1 MTSASIRDTRLKV
14 RDKMTDA
21 LNWYG
26 EDVATFGDRLEAA
39 RRNANLSQRELAKHI
54 GIKNSTLQ
62 NWEDDVTEPR
72 ANKLNTLAGM
82 LNVSLMW
89 LINGEGDGLEA
100 SDENSVSESNLAAAL
115 IEIRELRVQMMH
127 SANRLAKLEKRLR
140 NKS

>member
-1 MTSASIRDTRLKV
+1 
-14 RDKMTDA
+14 MTDA

-100 SDENSVSESNLAAAL
+100 LDENSVSESNLAAAL

>member
-1 MTSASIRDTRLKV
+1 
-14 RDKMTDA
+14 MTDA

-62 NWEDDVTEPR
+62 NWEDDVTEPP

-89 LINGEGDGLEA
+89 LVNGERDGLEA
-100 SDENSVSESNLAAAL
+100 SDENSVSETNLAAAL

>member
-1 MTSASIRDTRLKV
+1 
-14 RDKMTDA
+14 MTDA

-54 GIKNSTLQ
+54 GIKNSTLR

-100 SDENSVSESNLAAAL
+100 SGENSVSNDNLDAAL

>member
-1 MTSASIRDTRLKV
+1 
-14 RDKMTDA
+14 MTDA

-89 LINGEGDGLEA
+89 LINGEGDGLEV
-100 SDENSVSESNLAAAL
+100 SDENSVSETNLAAAL

>member
-1 MTSASIRDTRLKV
+1 MTSAYIRDTRLKV
-14 RDKMTDA
+14 RNIMTDA

-100 SDENSVSESNLAAAL
+100 SDENSVSETNLASAL

>member
-1 MTSASIRDTRLKV
+1 MTSAYIRDTRLKV
-14 RDKMTDA
+14 RDIMTDA

-39 RRNANLSQRELAKHI
+39 RRNANLSQRDLAKHI
-54 GIKNSTLQ
+54 GIKSSTLK

-100 SDENSVSESNLAAAL
+100 SDENSVTDANLDAAL
-115 IEIRELRVQMMH
+115 IEIRELRLQMMH

>member
-1 MTSASIRDTRLKV
+1 
-14 RDKMTDA
+14 MTDA

-82 LNVSLMW
+82 LEPPHFYWSMFMFRNRRTT
-89 LINGEGDGLEA
+89 NGKQASEA
-100 SDENSVSESNLAAAL
+100 GGYYHKVAA
-115 IEIRELRVQMMH
+115 
-127 SANRLAKLEKRLR
+127 S
-140 NKS
+140 

>member
-1 MTSASIRDTRLKV
+1 MTSAYIRDTRLKV
-14 RDKMTDA
+14 RDIMTDA

-89 LINGEGDGLEA
+89 LINGEGDGLEV
-100 SDENSVSESNLAAAL
+100 SDENSVSETNLAAAL

>member
-1 MTSASIRDTRLKV
+1 MTSAYIRDTRLKV
-14 RDKMTDA
+14 RDIMTDA

-26 EDVATFGDRLEAA
+26 EDVATFGDRLDAA

-89 LINGEGDGLEA
+89 LINGEGDGLEV
-100 SDENSVSESNLAAAL
+100 SDENSVSETNLAAAL